1 MIWESISTTRQ
12 AYANLR
18 QRLRQLKQKVRE
30 VMGSK
35 SIEKVREYAQLSAY
49 IKLWEAEKGL
59 AILIPT
65 MKPLGK

>member
-1 MIWESISTTRQ
+1 
-12 AYANLR
+12 
-18 QRLRQLKQKVRE
+18 VRE

-65 MKPLGK
+65 MKPLG